1 METIKPN
8 QRVISECIKF
18 LSTIEVKKFLIAFSG
33 GCDSSVLL
41 HSMCSL
47 RKSHN
52 IKIKSIHINHHYTN
66 ESKSYSKHCSLVAQQ
81 YGLEHITD
89 DVYLDSNSNIEEQLR
104 EKRYEII
111 TDIAEKNE
119 YILTGH
125 HLDDQ
130 VETFFLRLMRG
141 ASSRGLTC
149 MSIFNSF
156 NNKIIARPLLNVDRL
171 EIELYQKNN
180 SIKFIKDESNESFR
194 FDRNFIR
201 KEIIPKLKSRWLGLN
216 KIMKNNIRQQE
227 INFMTLKDHIT
238 TKLKNCF
245 DGENNKLSIKKVKL
259 EEDYIKF
266 SIVHEWVNINTGVL
280 LNYKQ
285 INEILTNIIG
295 SRNVSTPS
303 FSFLN
308 FTIRK
313 YQETL
318 YLHIDSERKQSEDP
332 MIWDLTKDL
341 RFNHLTLKISKLK
354 ELGIYKFLLINK
366 PVTVKRRE
374 GGEKIKLNPK
384 FHHKLKKIFQ
394 SKKIPLWER
403 DTYAL
408 IFAKEQLIAAYGPND
423 VIISNTK
430 H

>member
-1 METIKPN
+1 M
-8 QRVISECIKF
+8 
-18 LSTIEVKKFLIAFSG
+18 
-33 GCDSSVLL
+33 
-41 HSMCSL
+41 
-47 RKSHN
+47 
-52 IKIKSIHINHHYTN
+52 
-66 ESKSYSKHCSLVAQQ
+66 VAQQ

-216 KIMKNNIRQQE
+216 KIMKNNASRDPSHKNQGA
-227 INFMTLKDHIT
+227 
-238 TKLKNCF
+238 TK
-245 DGENNKLSIKKVKL
+245 
-259 EEDYIKF
+259 
-266 SIVHEWVNINTGVL
+266 
-280 LNYKQ
+280 
-285 INEILTNIIG
+285 
-295 SRNVSTPS
+295 
-303 FSFLN
+303 
-308 FTIRK
+308 
-313 YQETL
+313 
-318 YLHIDSERKQSEDP
+318 
-332 MIWDLTKDL
+332 
-341 RFNHLTLKISKLK
+341 
-354 ELGIYKFLLINK
+354 
-366 PVTVKRRE
+366 
-374 GGEKIKLNPK
+374 
-384 FHHKLKKIFQ
+384 
-394 SKKIPLWER
+394 
-403 DTYAL
+403 
-408 IFAKEQLIAAYGPND
+408 
-423 VIISNTK
+423 
-430 H
+430 